1 MKFTGAKVFDTDINT
16 VTTDPIKPSKFK
28 PKEGVNIN
36 MDNFSY
42 SNLDELVYENY
53 GKASD
58 RLIPVG
64 STGVGESKYDE
75 GITLSQLVD
84 LEGYRASK
92 QPVSAQAF
100 NAIVGGIGSGL
111 VGVGENFSVLAD
123 AVGNKLGMMEDFEKS
138 TITENLQGAKDWIN
152 ELTPIYRKDRGDSFD
167 WSDSGFYFEMLK
179 GAVDSAVA
187 FGLAGAGYAG
197 IMRNLASTLGKATLA
212 GQRLNVLT
220 RFAGSK
226 LGNPAIAQDLTQ
238 LGAAAL
244 SNYGEGTVMG
254 LETYESEKEK
264 LIDVGMR
271 TKVNQLAEAQG
282 IDPSEVVL
290 SEDELDEIEG
300 YAIKEA
306 GKAGHMMRNLNHM
319 LLFSNLAQM
328 RSIAG
333 LRNAITGG
341 GSTLTR
347 NMLQRPGMKQFW
359 KNQAIGAPLE
369 SAEEIG
375 QNVIQMESK
384 YQSELRA
391 QEQGLQFKPE
401 ELTSTEGSLGQRIID
416 FATSDQALL
425 EGMMGFISGPIQYG
439 ITQAPFQKGYAAEQA
454 KRYAT
459 QQTIIGS
466 NADFITNKLKQTAN
480 GEALAKEFET
490 FRDEVLGRDPSQDT
504 PELRAEDAKKFEEL
518 IKNTQL
524 DTLIQENLFNG
535 TTQDLEDKLKE
546 EANKEATTEE
556 EKLVV
561 DNAKSA
567 LERLNKLEST
577 FINYN
582 KYINGAEIFAAD
594 LRGQRLGQ
602 ISEQLESSFANREKQ
617 MTMDIQAALEAEYV
631 KLFGTQFDGEL
642 SSLNKNFILKS
653 VDKDGKVVKDS
664 DKEVSS
670 VTDIVNGIASGYQ
683 LFNSS
688 TGAKVLAELDS
699 VNKAVNNKLL
709 LDNVKTLQRQNRLFV
724 NEAKSKDYQSLYANY
739 VDAMQSTDENN
750 VNEMGLVKSNLQEIL
765 KDKRF
770 EPKYTFKETDTEGN
784 SKIIDLKFDK
794 NTTEEAKQRI
804 ITAKNAK
811 ASQPFSQ
818 LKTSIE
824 NQITDLDRKIAQIE
838 ATENSVEE
846 EVKNEVKTK
855 SKEAASNNKKGTS
868 PTLEAQLAGGAG
880 TETPTQETETSTE
893 TTSTTEPKPKYYP
906 ILAPEL
912 LEGFQKPM
920 EERGEKFKQVKFIN
934 PDTGQAD
941 TIASAR
947 VSPTNAA
954 LTEVSFS
961 SNPTKFH
968 KFQEEDVR
976 YIPSQK
982 EVYQE
987 SQQTQAE
994 VLQKEPDTQIGKE
1007 IEYNGEKGWI
1017 VKEVLPDGKIKANK
1031 GNKTV
1036 IIDPK
1041 QKQLQYKKGDKID
1054 YNGEKG
1060 FIVQQVLPDG
1070 KLKIK
1075 KDNRVITV
1083 NPNKITSTVDKIVP
1097 KTTTQQATTKTTT
1110 TSAPANQIDNKKDT
1124 QKAPV
1129 NKANV
1134 DLATIEPKA
1143 IDNAASVKSMK
1154 IQVESQ
1160 DTIEDTNEVDVIPV
1174 GVNETTGEIV
1184 YESANVKTLDYNFND
1199 TNQDEF
1205 YKFVRNKQ
1213 NKDGVVVSMSVDTS
1227 DTPLRLFKK
1236 KATEVKKAIEIFN
1249 KLKSSGL
1256 KNLKDWNTVIT
1267 EEEYKTLI
1275 NYLPVKFNVK
1285 EKPSISSHMQVLD
1298 KLALKTAERILRTD
1312 TINAA
1317 LNNLPLERKIKGQG
1331 PGRLNEIA
1339 PTKVNDFLN
1348 SDEKVNNAVLHVSV
1362 GGALVPLDTAGEDMF
1377 DETFIGYTDASG
1389 NTEGWDGVF
1398 TIAVTD
1404 MSGSKFPVK
1413 LNTLN
1418 HSRES
1423 ANVVVSLLET
1433 LIDPKYKTAKGDTS
1447 GIVQNSKLADVRPD
1461 VYEWLKSNIPTMF
1474 EVYGDNITVG
1484 QALSDMVYYGDN
1496 TINSFGHLSVK
1507 SGLIF
1512 IGGEFNPN
1520 YRTKAGKP
1528 LPFSYEDLQDGELR
1542 NRLAE
1547 FIERVKPFNVSA
1559 SKLKG
1564 EKGIDKLAYRN
1575 HVFGN
1580 YMETSVNL
1588 NDAFTKATGP
1598 NPTGDATRRYE
1609 RAHLY
1614 ISALPIDQTAQRGT
1628 ITEPVSSEQPFPPA
1642 PPEDLFVPEEVQ
1654 TIKSTTQTEQEI
1666 RNRYKPSPGFLNN
1679 FIATNVTPI
1688 KRGTVKREISVNETG
1703 EKQVIIEIDAVDLGT
1718 IKGFE
1723 WFMHKDKEGYYQVSE
1738 KSSGLGAFNSSKK
1751 GIKKQKDVKAAFEE
1765 FIETISDLENKIN
1778 SINSA
1783 LKQRNAELAA
1793 LQSASGTT
1801 KEPVTKVQTSS
1812 SIKPLQTT
1820 PEVTNLQETKEAET
1834 MKQKVEEKL
1843 DECKIPGGKGGDK
1856 PKPSLASAL
1865 NKNRKRK

>member
-1 MKFTGAKVFDTDINT
+1 MNILEELTKEQINSKDKT
-16 VTTDPIKPSKFK
+16 NKNLNQITNDPSNKGL
-28 PKEGVNIN
+28 KEAIENDFLVN
-36 MDNFSY
+36 SL
-42 SNLDELVYENY
+42 NLNKEY
-53 GKASD
+53 GKAGSI
-58 RLIPVG
+58 LAPTTTSVG
-64 STGVGESKYDE
+64 STGYGASQYDDTN
-75 GITLSQLVD
+75 IPLTSI
-84 LEGYRASK
+84 LEGKLEPIRASR
-92 QPVSAQAF
+92 Q
-100 NAIVGGIGSGL
+100 SGL
-111 VGVGENFSVLAD
+111 AQFTNAVLGGGASGLIGTAENFSVLAD

-187 FGLAGAGYAG
+187 FGIAGAGYAG

-212 GQRLNVLT
+212 GRRLNVLT

-226 LGNPAIAQDLTQ
+226 LGNPTIAQDLTQ

-244 SNYGEGTVMG
+244 SNYGEGTIMG
-254 LETYESEKEK
+254 LETYETEKEK
-264 LIDVGMR
+264 LIDVGVR
-271 TKVNQLAEAQG
+271 TKVNQLAEVQG
-282 IDPSEVVL
+282 IDPSEVIL

-391 QEQGLQFKPE
+391 QEQGLQFRPE

-459 QQTIIGS
+459 QRTIIGS
-466 NADFITNKLKQTAN
+466 NADFIANKLKQTAN

-504 PELRAEDAKKFEEL
+504 PELRAEDAKKFENL
-518 IKNTQL
+518 IKNTEL
-524 DTLIQENLFNG
+524 DSLIQENFFNG
-535 TTQDLEDKLKE
+535 TTQDLEDKLTE
-546 EANKEATTEE
+546 QANKEATTEE
-556 EKLVV
+556 ERLLV

-567 LERLNKLEST
+567 LERLAQLESR
-577 FINYN
+577 FVNYN

-594 LRGQRLGQ
+594 LRGERLTE
-602 ISEQLESSFANREKQ
+602 ISKQLEESFTNREKQ
-617 MTMDIQAALEAEYV
+617 MTMDIQAALEAEYQ
-631 KLFGTQFDGEL
+631 KLFGNQFDGEL
-642 SSLNKNFILKS
+642 STLNKNFVLKS
-653 VDKDGKVVKDS
+653 VDKNGKVIDGL
-664 DKEVSS
+664 DREVSS
-670 VTDIVNGIASGYQ
+670 VTDIVNGIKSGYQ

-688 TGAKVLAELDS
+688 TGAKVLSNLDV

-709 LDNVKTLQRQNRLFV
+709 LDNVKDIQRKNRLFV

-750 VNEMGLVKSNLQEIL
+750 INEMGLVKANLQEVL

-770 EPKYTFKETDTEGN
+770 EKG
-784 SKIIDLKFDK
+784 
-794 NTTEEAKQRI
+794 
-804 ITAKNAK
+804 
-811 ASQPFSQ
+811 FSQ
-818 LKTSIE
+818 LKISIE
-824 NQITDLDRKIAQIE
+824 KQIADLDRKIAQIE

-893 TTSTTEPKPKYYP
+893 TTSTTEPKPKYYN

-912 LEGFQKPM
+912 IEEFKKPADK
-920 EERGEKFKQVKFIN
+920 RGEKFKQVKFIN

-941 TIASAR
+941 TIDTAR
-947 VSPTNAA
+947 VSPTNAG
-954 LTEVSFS
+954 LIEVSFS

-987 SQQTQAE
+987 AQTQ
-994 VLQKEPDTQIGKE
+994 QP
-1007 IEYNGEKGWI
+1007 
-1017 VKEVLPDGKIKANK
+1017 
-1031 GNKTV
+1031 
-1036 IIDPK
+1036 
-1041 QKQLQYKKGDKID
+1041 QYKKGDVID

-1060 FIVQQVLPDG
+1060 FVIQQVLPDG

-1075 KDNRVITV
+1075 KDSRVITI
-1083 NPNKITSTVDKIVP
+1083 NPNKITNTVTNTTP
-1097 KTTTQQATTKTTT
+1097 KTTVGQPTTKTTT
-1110 TSAPANQIDNKKDT
+1110 TSAPVNQIDNKKDT

-1129 NKANV
+1129 NKTNV
-1134 DLATIEPKA
+1134 DLAAIEPKA
-1143 IDNAASVKSMK
+1143 VDNAASVKSMK

-1160 DTIEDTNEVDVIPV
+1160 DTIEDANEVDVIPV

-1213 NKDGVVVSMSVDTS
+1213 DKKNQQIIVLMSVDTS

-1362 GGALVPLDTAGEDMF
+1362 GGALVPLDTAGEEMF
-1377 DETFIGYTDASG
+1377 DETFIGYTDAEG

-1423 ANVVVSLLET
+1423 ADIVVSLLET

-1474 EVYGDNITVG
+1474 QVYGEAITVG

-1496 TINSFGHLSVK
+1496 TINSFGHLNVK
-1507 SGLIF
+1507 GGLIS
-1512 IGGEFNPN
+1512 IGGQFNPN
-1520 YRTKAGKP
+1520 YKTKDNDP
-1528 LPFSYEDLQDGELR
+1528 LQFSYKDLQDGELR

-1547 FIERVKPFNVSA
+1547 FIEQVKPFNVSA

-1642 PPEDLFVPEEVQ
+1642 PPEDLFVPEE
-1654 TIKSTTQTEQEI
+1654 
-1666 RNRYKPSPGFLNN
+1666 
-1679 FIATNVTPI
+1679 
-1688 KRGTVKREISVNETG
+1688 
-1703 EKQVIIEIDAVDLGT
+1703 
-1718 IKGFE
+1718 
-1723 WFMHKDKEGYYQVSE
+1723 
-1738 KSSGLGAFNSSKK
+1738 
-1751 GIKKQKDVKAAFEE
+1751 
-1765 FIETISDLENKIN
+1765 
-1778 SINSA
+1778 
-1783 LKQRNAELAA
+1783 
-1793 LQSASGTT
+1793 
-1801 KEPVTKVQTSS
+1801 PVTKVQTSS

-1820 PEVTNLQETKEAET
+1820 LEVTNLQETKEAET
-1834 MKQKVEEKL
+1834 MKQKIEEKL

-1856 PKPSLASAL
+1856 PKPSLSSAL